1 MELQDAL
8 DELTSTYKDLDL
20 VARGLQVNAE
30 EVADALA
37 DADPD
42 SAEAVALRVLAKY
55 NPTE

>member
-1 MELQDAL
+1 MKLQDAL

-20 VARGLQVNAE
+20 VARGLQVDGQ

-37 DADPD
+37 DAEPD
-42 SAEAVALRVLAKY
+42 SAEAVALKFLAKY

>member
-30 EVADALA
+30 EIADALA
-37 DADPD
+37 NADSD
-42 SAEAVALRVLAKY
+42 SAEAVALKVLAKY

>member
-37 DADPD
+37 NADPD

>member
-20 VARGLQVNAE
+20 VARGLQVDGQ
-30 EVADALA
+30 EVADALE
-37 DADPD
+37 DAEPD
-42 SAEAVALRVLAKY
+42 SAEAVALKILAKY